1 MFVASYIKSC
11 ACYMGGSHFGSD
23 FIFNISEWSAVHHY
37 SPFKAI
43 RMETQSTAYVLIDA
57 MPEARIK
64 NGKQRHEKNTSSHTH
79 TDYSFSPCFFNAY
92 FLYFCF
98 TTKVRTHISSI
109 QTLLPLLIV
118 VKLLF
123 LLYFSSE
130 HQQRPFLAECVLHI
144 RRNVSSKLKN
154 PQGFLWNSYY
164 NLEPI
169 QMGTNKT

>member
-1 MFVASYIKSC
+1 MCMIYGRPLASAKIVS
-11 ACYMGGSHFGSD
+11 SHFGSD

-37 SPFKAI
+37 SPFKAHSNGNSKHWVCSHG
-43 RMETQSTAYVLIDA
+43 RHAWGKNE
-57 MPEARIK
+57 

-79 TDYSFSPCFFNAY
+79 TNYSFSPCFFNAF